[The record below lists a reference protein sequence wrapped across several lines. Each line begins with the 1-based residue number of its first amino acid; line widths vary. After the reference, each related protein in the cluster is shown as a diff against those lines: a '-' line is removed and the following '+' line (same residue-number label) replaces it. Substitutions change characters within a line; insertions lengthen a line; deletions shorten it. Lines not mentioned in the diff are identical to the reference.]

1 MMADRSRIDDR
12 HLPPRGSDPDCR
24 TEAGSANP
32 ETGGTRTPFDAIL
45 PFVLVQI
52 YGITTPED
60 AATVNALAPDNV
72 GVVLDEGFETWD
84 GVDEAVA
91 KAIGSELTDVALV
104 ALSLATERDRIL
116 RTVDTLLP
124 NVVHLARACEA
135 ISPDDLATLKQ
146 EIAPIGLMLTVPVR
160 DEASL
165 THAQELSA
173 VADYLLLDSAHPHG
187 GQIGAT
193 GLVHDWS
200 LSRRI
205 VASCSV
211 PVILAGGL
219 GPANVREAIG
229 AVRPFGVDSETNT
242 SREDDRRRKDAHKV
256 RLFIERARSA
266 LPTPDED
273 PSPSALKPDR
283 PGKRAK

>member
-1 MMADRSRIDDR
+1 MHRPVSKPSVTTAAQSCCSRNS
-12 HLPPRGSDPDCR
+12 GSPGK
-24 TEAGSANP
+24 A
-32 ETGGTRTPFDAIL
+32 RTPFDAIL
-45 PFVLVQI
+45 PVVLVQI

-91 KAIGSELTDVALV
+91 KAISSELTDVALV
-104 ALSLATERDRIL
+104 ALSLATDRDRIL
-116 RTVDTLLP
+116 RTVDTLMP
-124 NVVHLARACEA
+124 KVVHLAKACGA
-135 ISPDDLATLKQ
+135 IPPDDLAALKQ
-146 EIAPIGLMLTVPVR
+146 EIAPVALMLTVPVR
-160 DEASL
+160 DDELL
-165 THAQELSA
+165 THAQDLSV
-173 VADYLLLDSAHPHG
+173 VADYLLLDSAHPHNE
-187 GQIGAT
+187 QIGAT

-219 GPANVREAIG
+219 GPANVREAIE

-242 SREDDRRRKDAHKV
+242 SREDDRRRKDGQKV

-266 LPTPDED
+266 LPRPDQDGTP
-273 PSPSALKPDR
+273 AH
-283 PGKRAK
+283 